1 MAFPTDVSRRR
12 ALQMAAAGL
21 ILGPV
26 SGAGF
31 AAAQGVEAVGQ
42 PMPRGVSLPATPP
55 AAPDADSVGIAII
68 GLGGYALRQMMPAIS
83 RTRSC
88 HVAGLVSGNREKALE
103 VGRAYGVPEDAIYGY
118 EGFDAIAA
126 DDRIDAVYVVLPSGL
141 HTQWTEKAFAA
152 GKHVLCEKPM
162 ALSVA
167 ECDRMIAASER
178 TGRKLMIGYRC
189 HFEPYNLAAMDL
201 MRSGAVGDIEW
212 IGSKH
217 QYTMGPTS
225 PAQNWRAARALAGGG
240 PLEDYGL
247 YGVQAALYL
256 TGEMPVRISATTTIP
271 TNDPRFA
278 EIFATVESRLEFPSG
293 AVAELATSYDAQG
306 ANEALVRGTGGELIM
321 RPATSYG
328 GQAITLVRD
337 GVSEPLTPGDPS
349 TQFHLMMDHFASA
362 VRSDTPILADGAM
375 GRRDLRIIEATY
387 LAAETGSP
395 VTL

>member
-1 MAFPTDVSRRR
+1 MSRPTHFSRRR
-12 ALQMAAAGL
+12 LLQLAAAGL
-21 ILGPV
+21 IIGPTAELAFGR
-26 SGAGF
+26 S
-31 AAAQGVEAVGQ
+31 QSLEATGQ
-42 PMPRGVSLPATPP
+42 PMPRGVTLPASPP
-55 AAPDADSVGIAII
+55 EAPASDCVGIAIL
-68 GLGGYALRQMMPAIS
+68 GLGGYALRQMMPAIQ
-83 RTRSC
+83 RTQSC
-88 HVAGLVSGNREKALE
+88 HVAGLVSGNRDKALA
-103 VGRAYGVPEDAIYGY
+103 VGRAYGVPEDAIYSY
-118 EGFDAIAA
+118 ENFDAIAT
-126 DDRIDAVYVVLPSGL
+126 DDRIDAVYIVLPSGL
-141 HTQWTEKAFAA
+141 HAEWAEKSFAA

-167 ECDRMIAASER
+167 DCDRMIAASQR
-178 TGRKLMIGYRC
+178 ADRKLMIGYRC

-225 PAQNWRAARALAGGG
+225 PAQNWRASRALAGGG

-256 TGEMPVRISATTTIP
+256 TGELPARISATTTTP
-271 TNDPRFA
+271 ANDPRFS
-278 EIFATVESRLEFPSG
+278 EVFATVESRLEFPSG
-293 AVAELATSYDAQG
+293 AVAELSTSYDLPG
-306 ANEALVRGTGGELIM
+306 SNEALVRGTSGELIM

-328 GQAITLVRD
+328 GQVMTLVRD

-349 TQFHLMMDHFASA
+349 VQFHRMMDHFASA
-362 VRSDTPILADGAM
+362 VRSNTPILTDGVM

-387 LAAETGSP
+387 QAAESGRV